1 MRIRKILANNYSEAL
16 TKVKQELGEDALVLS
31 TRSLNPG
38 TTSGKATNSARV
50 EITAAIEPS
59 DSKEQT
65 VTKSGPWNDDKSLSL
80 KEDDLDLKT
89 LIFSL
94 LTRTERAQTMG
105 LKSHQ
110 LESYSRL
117 VAGGLSERLASKIV
131 EKASRGHP
139 VENRD
144 SQSERQEIVEL
155 MKQVLLCDGEI
166 KLEGKRTKK
175 VIFVGPTGAGKT
187 TTIAKLA
194 ADFALRKKKKVA
206 MVTLDTYRIGA
217 VDQLSTYGEIM
228 GVPVETAHN
237 SKELQAFVQKHADK
251 DLLLID
257 TMGKSHKDKA
267 YSGQLQVM
275 LKALGTVE
283 TQLVLSATTQEK
295 ILQESMKQFSKL
307 GIDRVLF
314 TKIDEGLSFGSLFN
328 FSLRTRIPFS
338 YFTTGQRV
346 PEDIE
351 IANKE
356 KVIKLIF
363 N

>member
-16 TKVKQELGEDALVLS
+16 TRVKQELGEDALVLS

-38 TTSGKATNSARV
+38 TAMGDGGGFARV
-50 EITAAIEPS
+50 EITAAFEPFER
-59 DSKEQT
+59 KEQT
-65 VTKSGPWNDDKSLSL
+65 ATNSDPWNDEKTFSL

-110 LESYSRL
+110 VESYSRL

-131 EKASRGHP
+131 EKASRGRP
-139 VENRD
+139 EGNRD
-144 SQSERQEIVEL
+144 SPSERQEIVDL

-166 KLEGKRTKK
+166 KLDGKRTKK
-175 VIFVGPTGAGKT
+175 VAFVGPTGAGKT

-194 ADFALRKKKKVA
+194 ADFSLRKKKKVA

-217 VDQLSTYGEIM
+217 IDQLRTYGEIM

-237 SKELQAFVQKHADK
+237 RKELQALVRKHADK

-267 YSGQLQVM
+267 YSGQLKVM
-275 LKALGTVE
+275 LNALGSVE
-283 TQLVLSATTQEK
+283 TQLVLSVTAQEK
-295 ILQESMKQFSKL
+295 ILQESIKQFSIL

-314 TKIDEGLSFGSLFN
+314 TKMDEGLSFGSLFN

-338 YFTTGQRV
+338 YFTVGQRV

-351 IANKE
+351 IANKD

>member
-1 MRIRKILANNYSEAL
+1 MRIKRFLANNYSEAL
-16 TKVKQELGEDALVLS
+16 TRVKQELGEDALILS
-31 TRSLNPG
+31 TRSLKPG
-38 TTSGKATNSARV
+38 TGFGEAENSARV
-50 EITAAIEPS
+50 EIMAALESPE
-59 DSKEQT
+59 KEEQP
-65 VTKSGPWNDDKSLSL
+65 VLNGVPWNDEKPLSL

-94 LTRTERAQTMG
+94 LSRTEQAQTMG

-110 LESYSRL
+110 MASYSRL

-131 EKASRGHP
+131 EKASKGRSM
-139 VENRD
+139 ETRD
-144 SQSERQEIVEL
+144 LRSESREIVEL

-166 KLEGKRTKK
+166 KLDGKRTKK
-175 VIFVGPTGAGKT
+175 VVFVGPTGAGKT

-206 MVTLDTYRIGA
+206 LVTLDTFRIGA
-217 VDQLSTYGEIM
+217 VDQLKTYGKIM
-228 GVPVETAHN
+228 GVQVETAHN
-237 SKELQAFVQKHADK
+237 CKELKALVRKHADK

-267 YSGQLQVM
+267 YSGE
-275 LKALGTVE
+275 LKVLLNELGGVE
-283 TQLVLSATTQEK
+283 TQLVLSVTAQEK
-295 ILQESMKQFSKL
+295 ILQESMKQFSML

-314 TKIDEGLSFGSLFN
+314 TKLDEGMSFGSLFN

-338 YFTTGQRV
+338 YFTMGQRV

-351 IANKE
+351 IANNE

>member
-16 TKVKQELGEDALVLS
+16 TRVKQELGEDALVLS
-31 TRSLNPG
+31 TRSLSPG
-38 TTSGKATNSARV
+38 TTFGKAANSARV
-50 EITAAIEPS
+50 EITAAFEPAE
-59 DSKEQT
+59 SKEQ
-65 VTKSGPWNDDKSLSL
+65 VATKRDFWNDDESLSL
-80 KEDDLDLKT
+80 REDDLDLKT

-110 LESYSRL
+110 VESYSRL

-131 EKASRGHP
+131 EKASNEHAT
-139 VENRD
+139 ENR
-144 SQSERQEIVEL
+144 SPRSERQEIVDL

-166 KLEGKRTKK
+166 KLDGKRTKK
-175 VIFVGPTGAGKT
+175 VVFVGPTGAGKT

-194 ADFALRKKKKVA
+194 ADFSLRKKKKVA

-217 VDQLSTYGEIM
+217 IDQLKTYGEIM

-237 SKELQAFVQKHADK
+237 RNELQALVQKHADK

-257 TMGKSHKDKA
+257 TMGKSHKDEA
-267 YSGQLQVM
+267 YSGQLKVM
-275 LKALGTVE
+275 LNALGSVE
-283 TQLVLSATTQEK
+283 TQLVLSVTTQEK
-295 ILQESMKQFSKL
+295 ILQESMKQFSIL

-314 TKIDEGLSFGSLFN
+314 TKMDEGMSFGSLFN